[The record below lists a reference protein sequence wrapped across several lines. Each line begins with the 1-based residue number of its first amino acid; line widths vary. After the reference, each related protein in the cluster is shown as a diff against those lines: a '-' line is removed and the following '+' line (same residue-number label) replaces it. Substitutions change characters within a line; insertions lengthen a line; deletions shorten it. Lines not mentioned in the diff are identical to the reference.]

1 MTWLYI
7 VGGVVVVLGF
17 TAFFGAPYVPS
28 RRRDVRRLFM
38 NDYPL
43 RSDDVVLELGS
54 GDGTVLRVIRQAGA
68 RAIGYEL
75 HPLLYWVSKVLTPGV
90 QIRMV
95 NIWTAPFPKDVTV
108 VYIFSVGRDGNR
120 LVRKMQREVARL
132 GRTVTLICYGNPL
145 PGRAPDSAA
154 GPYLLYRFRPL
165 HLNKP

>member
-43 RSDDVVLELGS
+43 RSDDVVLDLGS

-75 HPLLYWVSKVLTPGV
+75 HPLLYWLQQQLEQLKFV
-90 QIRMV
+90 
-95 NIWTAPFPKDVTV
+95 
-108 VYIFSVGRDGNR
+108 
-120 LVRKMQREVARL
+120 
-132 GRTVTLICYGNPL
+132 
-145 PGRAPDSAA
+145 
-154 GPYLLYRFRPL
+154 
-165 HLNKP
+165 